1 MITCDGVV
9 HGFPQPFDLIHPK
22 MVDGLEEQFELWF
35 VGQPALHSLG
45 LVNDV
50 VVQYQNDSQRLK
62 ELDERRRVLVKVFTH
77 TNWPVPACSA
87 PAR

>member
-1 MITCDGVV
+1 MIACNGVV
-9 HGFPQPFDLIHPK
+9 HGSPQPVALIHPRT
-22 MVDGLEEQFELWF
+22 VDGLEEQFELGI

-62 ELDERRRVLVKVFTH
+62 ELDERRRVLVEVFTH

>member
-9 HGFPQPFDLIHPK
+9 HGFPQPFDLIHPM
-22 MVDGLEEQFELWF
+22 MVDGLEEQFELGI

>member
-22 MVDGLEEQFELWF
+22 MVDGLEEQFELEI

-45 LVNDV
+45 LVNDRV
-50 VVQYQNDSQRLK
+50 GRA
-62 ELDERRRVLVKVFTH
+62 RRHMMFNRGSSLRTVEG
-77 TNWPVPACSA
+77 WISRP
-87 PAR
+87 